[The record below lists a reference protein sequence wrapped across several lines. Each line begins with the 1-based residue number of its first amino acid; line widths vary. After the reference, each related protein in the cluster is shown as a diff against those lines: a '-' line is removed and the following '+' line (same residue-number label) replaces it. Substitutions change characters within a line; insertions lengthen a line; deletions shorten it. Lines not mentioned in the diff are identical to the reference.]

1 MKQIISLLVG
11 AAFLLGLG
19 QFQGSIT
26 LTPSAYASKK
36 AEEPDPDAPPPE
48 FEYLQFEPL
57 SLPVITSKGLV
68 QHVSLMVL
76 LEVDY
81 GQKEEISL
89 YKPRLIDA
97 YIQDLYGALG
107 TGDILMHGNFV
118 DVKQVKQRLSS
129 VTNEVLGPADIKVRD
144 VLLQVLRQRKM

>member
-11 AAFLLGLG
+11 TVFLLGLS
-19 QFQGSIT
+19 QFQGNII
-26 LTPSAYASKK
+26 LTSTAYASKK
-36 AEEPDPDAPPPE
+36 AEKPDPDAPHPE
-48 FEYLQFEPL
+48 FEYLKFEPL
-57 SLPVITSKGLV
+57 SLPVITSKGLI

-97 YIQDLYGALG
+97 YIQNLYGALG

-129 VTNEVLGPADIKVRD
+129 VTNEVLGPDIKVRD
-144 VLLQVLRQRKM
+144 VLLQVIQQRKM